1 MDEEDLQTF
10 APTDLFPETVPT
22 DQTFAP
28 TDLFPE
34 TVSHTS
40 NHQTHRTAKS
50 SGNGGVLQH
59 PPFPTDQTFD
69 QWEMIGAV
77 TPEKPSGIF
86 RTGWSTK
93 EDMIGCPMVQLGVSL
108 EPYETI
114 SNLEI
119 MNSGVDE
126 RKEFAIK
133 IARDLFL
140 YMTSFSQQTQMGE
153 MLLVPTGVLD
163 KWIERFNR
171 KYSLDPNFMMKEQA

>member
-1 MDEEDLQTF
+1 MQSLFGLVVAGRNVT
-10 APTDLFPETVPT
+10 TDW
-22 DQTFAP
+22 
-28 TDLFPE
+28 
-34 TVSHTS
+34 
-40 NHQTHRTAKS
+40 
-50 SGNGGVLQH
+50 
-59 PPFPTDQTFD
+59 FPTSETRCISELSEPTLTNEITFFLLPQVSIPPGHGAVLYFSKAPMFD

-93 EDMIGCPMVQLGVSL
+93 EDMVGCPMVQLGVSL

-133 IARDLFL
+133 IAKDLFL

-153 MLLVPTGVLD
+153 MLLVPTNILD
-163 KWIERFNR
+163 RWIDRFQR
-171 KYSLDPNFMMKEQA
+171 KYSLDPNFMMKDQT